1 MIVSLLAG
9 IISESKDIE
18 SKALKAENKAQSAYE
33 EYITDSNAAVSA
45 ASDNVASKTEAMA
58 LADKDKI
65 QASESRDATIQDL
78 LLLGEHNVALH
89 QDCDFLI
96 KNFDVR
102 QSARAEEIDSLANA
116 KAIFSGANF
125 GFLQQHKF

>member
-9 IISESKDIE
+9 IIAESKDIE
-18 SKALKAENKAQSAYE
+18 SKALKAENAAQKAYE
-33 EYITDSNAAVSA
+33 EYITDSNAAVAA

-65 QASESRDATIQDL
+65 QASESRDHTIQDL
-78 LLLGEHNVALH
+78 LMLGESNVAMH

-96 KNFDVR
+96 KNFEIR
-102 QSARAEEIDSLANA
+102 QSARAEEIESLFNA
-116 KAIFSGANF
+116 KAIFSSASF
-125 GFLQQHKF
+125 GFLQKHKF